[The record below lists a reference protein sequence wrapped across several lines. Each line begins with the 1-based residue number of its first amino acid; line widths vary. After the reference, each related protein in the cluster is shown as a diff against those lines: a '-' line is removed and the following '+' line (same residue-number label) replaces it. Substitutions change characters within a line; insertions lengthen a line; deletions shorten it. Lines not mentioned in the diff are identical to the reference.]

1 MQMHVHNQII
11 AKQWLVCTLTFRQKL
26 IRLRLNG

>member
-11 AKQWLVCTLTFRQKL
+11 AKQWLVCTLIFRQKL
-26 IRLRLNG
+26 IINASD

>member
-11 AKQWLVCTLTFRQKL
+11 AKQWLVYTLTFRQKL
-26 IRLRLNG
+26 IINASD

>member
-11 AKQWLVCTLTFRQKL
+11 AKQWLVRSLTFRQKL
-26 IRLRLNG
+26 IINASN